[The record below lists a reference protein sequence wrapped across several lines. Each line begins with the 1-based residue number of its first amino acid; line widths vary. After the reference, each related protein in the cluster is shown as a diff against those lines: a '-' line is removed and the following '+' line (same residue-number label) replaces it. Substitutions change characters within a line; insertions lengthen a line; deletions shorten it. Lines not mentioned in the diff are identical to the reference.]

1 MVEAKAKSM
10 KALTTRYSQE
20 EIVLT
25 ACAAGADILLYP
37 EDLEKSYNT
46 VLSAVYTG
54 TISEK
59 QLDENLA
66 RIAKMRAQQC

>member
-25 ACAAGADILLYP
+25 ACAAGVDILLYP
-37 EDLEKSYNT
+37 EDIEKAYQAILNAVLTGKISLEIIDQKI
-46 VLSAVYTG
+46 AR
-54 TISEK
+54 IK
-59 QLDENLA
+59 QLTI
-66 RIAKMRAQQC
+66 RT